1 MSNDPIPYAS
11 VYLNSENSQKV
22 VRLIRKSEN
31 NGEGRTDREYVGWA
45 YEFSRNTHGAKN
57 VVFGN
62 NQEPSITRGNVELGG
77 ELLRVGKYY
86 YTPELYSKVK
96 RAYSGSTGRGK
107 VNSLHYNPRD
117 SNAKHIYQLNPIGD
131 SNEKHI
137 YQLNPIGDSNAKHR
151 ADSL

>member
-57 VVFGN
+57 VVFSN

-86 YTPELYSKVK
+86 YTPELYSKVNELI
-96 RAYSGSTGRGK
+96 AEAQSE
-107 VNSLHYNPRD
+107 
-117 SNAKHIYQLNPIGD
+117 AK
-131 SNEKHI
+131 
-137 YQLNPIGDSNAKHR
+137 
-151 ADSL
+151 